1 MKKYLFFIVAF
12 ILPLCTFANTEI
24 TILNGTNEPEWKDF
38 APTAF
43 VDVKEPKGF
52 MGKMNV
58 TAKYWYE
65 RRVAFEDGLLECKMI
80 DSYEERFNCF
90 EQLKIKQ
97 FKENTDYNARIEAK
111 MNASAGVSNS
121 YDRTDAMIP
130 INNYIN
136 TFSRYMPNEFQ

>member
-1 MKKYLFFIVAF
+1 MKKIFISLA
-12 ILPLCTFANTEI
+12 LLMPLIAFANEDFG
-24 TILNGTNEPEWKDF
+24 LNIPQWKDF

-43 VDVKEPKGF
+43 IDIKEPKGI
-52 MGKMNV
+52 GKFNV

-80 DSYEERFNCF
+80 DSHEERFNCF